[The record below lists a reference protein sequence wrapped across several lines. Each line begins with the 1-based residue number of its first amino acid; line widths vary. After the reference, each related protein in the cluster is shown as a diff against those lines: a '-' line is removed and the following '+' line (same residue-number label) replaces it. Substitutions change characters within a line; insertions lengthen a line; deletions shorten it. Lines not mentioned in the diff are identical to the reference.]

1 MARWV
6 EIREREGS
14 PINRADVAASFQE
27 AVVDVLTAK
36 AVDACRDHGVDH
48 LLLGGGVAANSRL
61 RVVLAQRC
69 ATAGIVL
76 RVPRPELCT
85 DNGAMVA
92 ALGAALVERGRA
104 PSELGIPVSS
114 TLSVDQVVVR

>member
-1 MARWV
+1 L
-6 EIREREGS
+6 RERAGD
-14 PINRADVAASFQE
+14 PIDRADVAASFQE

-61 RVVLAQRC
+61 RRLLAQRC
-69 ATAGIVL
+69 ETEGIAV
-76 RVPRPELCT
+76 RVPSPALCT

-92 ALGAALVERGRA
+92 ALGAALIEAGRA
-104 PSELGIPVSS
+104 PSNLGIPVSS
-114 TLSVDQVVVR
+114 TLGVDQILVS